1 MSRTRVTRVGFI
13 GLGSQGGP
21 MARRIVAAGHP
32 TTLWARRP
40 EALEAFTDTGAS
52 FAASPAELAAAS
64 DLICVCVVDDD
75 DVVEVVEAM
84 LPSIRPGSIIAVH
97 STISPATCERL
108 AGRLAEKDAS
118 LVDAPVS
125 GGGPAAEAGTLV
137 VMAGGSEEDVT
148 RCRPVFETY
157 GDPVLHVGPLGTAL
171 LAKLVNNA
179 LMMAH
184 MALADDALALA
195 SALGVDRSAL
205 TTIISSGSG
214 NSFSF
219 GVLAGLGSIQAFADV
234 AGDLLRKDVG
244 ILSEVLTDRGLDP
257 GDLVA
262 VADHGLGR
270 GGRGV

>member
-1 MSRTRVTRVGFI
+1 
-13 GLGSQGGP
+13 
-21 MARRIVAAGHP
+21 MARRIAAAGHP

-52 FAASPAELAAAS
+52 FAASPGDLAAAS

-84 LPSIRPGSIIAVH
+84 LGSISAGSVIAVH
-97 STISPATCERL
+97 STISPAVCERV
-108 AGRLAEKDAS
+108 AGRLAERGAS

-125 GGGPAAEAGTLV
+125 GGGPAAEAGNLV
-137 VMAGGSEEDVT
+137 VMVGGAEEDVT

-184 MALADDALALA
+184 LTLADDALSLA
-195 SALGVDRSAL
+195 AALGLDRSAF
-205 TTIISSGSG
+205 TTIVSSGSG

-219 GVLAGLGSIQAFADV
+219 GVLAGIGSLRAFGDV
-234 AGDLLRKDVG
+234 AGDLLRKDVD
-244 ILSEVLTDRGLDP
+244 ILATVLADRSVDP

-262 VADHGLGR
+262 VADHGLAR
-270 GGRGV
+270 GNR